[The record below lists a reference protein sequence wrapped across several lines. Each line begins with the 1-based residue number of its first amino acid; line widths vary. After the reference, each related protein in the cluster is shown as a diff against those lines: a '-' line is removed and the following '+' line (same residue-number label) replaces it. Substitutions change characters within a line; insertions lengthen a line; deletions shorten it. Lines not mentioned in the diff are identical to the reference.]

1 MDGWSGWIPLRLLW
15 LVIISW
21 SWWFTSPKIQ
31 TKCCTIDS
39 EEVLIRKCQRIPEA
53 FKPGW
58 ARPKF
63 PNLFRSLFRNSWVAA
78 IIDEKEIALAPV
90 QNKGVCRKCELSRFD
105 KSSSFANPSG
115 FCILKISKE
124 WLHSKKSCIT
134 QKFHPLVTNK
144 YIERQT
150 VVHLTHYHSLT
161 HSDENNIQQFHPP
174 SSFPTFPM
182 ISWHSSTST
191 ITYFMALG
199 IATEAQYLSK
209 SPFFQRYKIFSGL
222 HNSGQKN

>member
-1 MDGWSGWIPLRLLW
+1 MIHIPQN
-15 LVIISW
+15 
-21 SWWFTSPKIQ
+21 PN
-31 TKCCTIDS
+31 
-39 EEVLIRKCQRIPEA
+39 EVLHNRLRGGSDKEVPA
-53 FKPGW
+53 
-58 ARPKF
+58 
-63 PNLFRSLFRNSWVAA
+63 NSWGFQTRMGSAK
-78 IIDEKEIALAPV
+78 ISKLV
-90 QNKGVCRKCELSRFD
+90 QIFVQKFLSCCHYWWEGNCPGTCSEQGVCRKCELSRFD

-209 SPFFQRYKIFSGL
+209 SQLFQRSKYS
-222 HNSGQKN
+222 